1 MNGTLWC
8 RTTPVGWQPLIGT
21 TPVGWQPLR
30 LVGTTPVGWH
40 HSGWLAP
47 LRLATTDAQADYLCS
62 RPSKCCSFRANSLV
76 LCLKYDQQVSS
87 LQNTVACTTCCNESL
102 ACYHFEAFRFH
113 FQENQTSWPFSEWP
127 SHTWSS
133 WEERWL
139 EEWTTITSPPFSPI
153 RYRCLN
159 AILFPPQKRRKP
171 TAHVHIART
180 VR

>member
-1 MNGTLWC
+1 MAPYGAA
-8 RTTPVGWQPLIGT
+8 PL
-21 TPVGWQPLR
+21 Q
-30 LVGTTPVGWH
+30 LVGNHWLAPLQLVGN